1 MDSYVGDIRL
11 FAGTYAPRGWVLCN
25 GALLS
30 ISDYQ
35 TLFTLIGTTYGG
47 DGQTTFAVPDLRGR
61 VPVGQGVGPGLAPRV
76 IGQVYGSESVTLLAA
91 QMPQHS
97 HVPSATTAAATSPQ
111 PGGMLFAQTGVD
123 NLYGPVP
130 ATDPKPE
137 TMAPNAV
144 STAGGSQAHDNIMP
158 SMAINYIIAVVGV
171 FPSRN

>member
-1 MDSYVGDIRL
+1 M
-11 FAGTYAPRGWVLCN
+11 LCN

-30 ISDYQ
+30 ISEYQ
-35 TLFTLIGTTYGG
+35 TLFALIGTTYGG

-61 VPVGQGVGPGLAPRV
+61 VPVGQGAGRGLTPRV
-76 IGQVYGSESVTLLAA
+76 TGQVYGSESVTLLAT

-97 HVPSATTAAATSPQ
+97 HAFSATTAAATGAQ

-137 TMAPNAV
+137 TMASNAV
-144 STAGGSQAHDNIMP
+144 STAGGGQAHNNVMP

-171 FPSRN
+171 FPSHN